1 MYLNIV
7 ELGPGVYGVG
17 AASEIYFGK
26 APHALRDSD
35 AALLAAVLPNPK
47 QLRASEPSPYVRQR
61 QDWILGQMQH
71 LRRDQWQKLLD

>member
-26 APHALRDSD
+26 SPAALRDAD

-47 QLRASEPSPYVRQR
+47 QLLASDPSPYVRQR
-61 QDWILGQMQH
+61 QNWILGQMQR
-71 LRRDQWQKLLD
+71 LRREQWLKLLD